1 MIIIKSDNEIKH
13 MRQAGRVVA
22 QAHDLLAGAIRPGI
36 STAKLD
42 RLVEEFMLK
51 VGAIPSFKGFRGFP
65 ASICASVNEV
75 VVHGI
80 PGERILEDGD
90 IIGVDIGAIV
100 DGFHGDSAC
109 TYPVGE
115 VNALALRLMQVTK
128 EALYKGIVQAV
139 VGNRLGDIS
148 HAVQAHVEAAGFSV
162 VRDYVGHGIGRTMHE
177 HPEIPNFGPAG
188 KGPRLR
194 SGMALAIEP
203 MVNTGDPEVQVL
215 ADQWTVVTCDA
226 SLSAHFEHTIA
237 VTDNGPE
244 ILTTL

>member
-1 MIIIKSDNEIKH
+1 MIIIKSDNEVQH
-13 MRQAGRVVA
+13 MRKAGRVVA
-22 QAHDLLAGAIRPGI
+22 QAHEILAEAIRPGI
-36 STAKLD
+36 STIKLD
-42 RLVEEFMLK
+42 QLVEEFMLK
-51 VGAIPSFKGFRGFP
+51 VGAIPSFKGYRGFP

-75 VVHGI
+75 VVHGF
-80 PGERILEDGD
+80 PGERILVEGD

-100 DGFHGDSAC
+100 DGFHGDAAY

-115 VNALALRLMQVTK
+115 VSALAQRLLQVTK
-128 EALYKGIVQAV
+128 EALYKGITQAV
-139 VGNRLGDIS
+139 VGNRLGDVS
-148 HAVQAHVEAAGFSV
+148 HAVQTHVEAAGFSV

-177 HPEIPNFGPAG
+177 RPEIPNYGPAG

-194 SGMALAIEP
+194 SGMTLAIEP
-203 MVNTGDPEVQVL
+203 MVNTGGAEVQVM

-226 SLSAHFEHTIA
+226 SLSAHYEHTIA

>member
-1 MIIIKSDNEIKH
+1 
-13 MRQAGRVVA
+13 MRKAGRVVA
-22 QAHDLLAGAIRPGI
+22 QAHEILAEAIRPGI
-36 STAKLD
+36 STIKLD
-42 RLVEEFMLK
+42 QLVEEFMLK
-51 VGAIPSFKGFRGFP
+51 VGAIPSFKGYRGFP

-75 VVHGI
+75 VVHGF
-80 PGERILEDGD
+80 PGERILVEGD

-100 DGFHGDSAC
+100 DGFHGDAAY

-115 VNALALRLMQVTK
+115 VSALAQRLLQVTK
-128 EALYKGIVQAV
+128 EALYKGITQAV
-139 VGNRLGDIS
+139 VGNRLGDVS
-148 HAVQAHVEAAGFSV
+148 HAVQTHVEAAGFSV

-177 HPEIPNFGPAG
+177 RPEIPNYGPAG

-194 SGMALAIEP
+194 SGMTLAIEP
-203 MVNTGDPEVQVL
+203 MVNTGGAEVQVM

-226 SLSAHFEHTIA
+226 SLSAHYEHTIA